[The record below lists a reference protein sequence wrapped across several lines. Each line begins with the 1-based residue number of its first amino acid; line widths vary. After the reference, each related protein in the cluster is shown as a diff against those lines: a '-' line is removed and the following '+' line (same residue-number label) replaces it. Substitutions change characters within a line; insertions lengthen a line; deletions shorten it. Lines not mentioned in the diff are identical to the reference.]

1 MGEDSLLRR
10 PVLLCVVVLLFM
22 MLVVPVVRSAS
33 ADRPVIRSRWADT
46 APSINGAFETGEWS
60 DPQIVFQT
68 PTYPDTYVLPTYA
81 YFVNDL
87 SNLYVMVDAVG
98 DETEIAYDECAFVFN
113 FDSETR
119 VVVFV
124 TAQPTG
130 QTSSAGVTATVGF
143 GDSPNSPT
151 PHRIYEFSIPLSL
164 INAMPGQSV
173 DFSSPQVIFKPSMS
187 YDSTTTHDNV
197 WPLNLDYSNE
207 DTWGTLSLDSGTPVG
222 GVLEPLNKAAI
233 LTPYLSLIA
242 LLGAIAAAMAVK
254 KRRI

>member
-1 MGEDSLLRR
+1 
-10 PVLLCVVVLLFM
+10 M

-33 ADRPVIRSRWADT
+33 ADRPVIHSRWADT

-60 DPQIVFQT
+60 GPQIVFQT

-98 DETEIAYDECAFVFN
+98 DTTESVGDECAFVLN
-113 FDSETR
+113 FDLQTR

-124 TAQPTG
+124 IAQTGGG
-130 QTSSAGVTATVGF
+130 QTSSNGISTMAGF
-143 GDSPNSPT
+143 GASPNSAES
-151 PHRIYEFSIPLSL
+151 HRIYEFSIPLTL
-164 INAMPGQSV
+164 ISATPGQSI
-173 DFSSPQVIFKPSMS
+173 DFSSPALGFKPVSMP
-187 YDSTTTHDNV
+187 YDPATGHDNV
-197 WPLNLDYSNE
+197 WPFGLVYDTEGIRGE
-207 DTWGTLSLDSGTPVG
+207 DTWGILSLSSGVPVG

-233 LTPYLSLIA
+233 LTPYLSLIT
-242 LLGAIAAAMAVK
+242 LLGTMAAAMTVK